1 MSDVTIKQLAQ
12 VLGMPVDKLLTQ
24 LGEAGMKFSDQE
36 QLISSTE
43 KVKLLGFLRR
53 TRGKGETTAEAGD
66 AAPRQIT
73 LRRRTVGE
81 LKVAGS
87 GGRGAAGTTKTVN
100 VEVRAKRTY
109 VKRSVI
115 AEEASAEPEREDAVR
130 KLEESRQQRELEERE
145 RLEAERRREQEA
157 RQQELDE
164 QQRQQDLQQAEA
176 AAAAGD
182 QSEADVAAPATGA
195 TAAQEMP
202 AAGAGDDEA
211 GGVQRIDQSELGMIV
226 PRIHEPRK
234 REKPVKP
241 VVTPAPAPA
250 TGLAPGNGEAPR
262 GKARHGRDRSEETGG
277 KHERDGSKRFVG
289 GQMHLSE
296 ADRAR
301 RSSSSKRGKG
311 GRGGR
316 DMLARS
322 SGVSSAS
329 HGFSRPTA
337 PVVREVVVGDTN
349 VVADLAQKMAVKGSE
364 VVKALFKM
372 GVMATINQTVDH
384 DTAVLVVEELGHTP
398 VADTQNN
405 AEEALA
411 AHTQSI
417 ELEGEKVTRPPVVTI
432 MGHVDHGK
440 TSLLDYIR
448 RTKVASGEAGGITQ
462 HIGAY
467 HVKTSRGQITFL
479 DTPGHAAF
487 TSMRARGA
495 QSTDIVILV
504 VAADDGVKPQTI
516 EAVKHARA
524 ANVPLI
530 VAVNKMDK
538 DGANPDNVKQGLVAQ
553 EVVPEDWGGDVQ
565 FVPVSA
571 KTGMGVEDLL
581 DAISIQAEVME
592 LKAVADGR
600 ASGVVI
606 ESSLDRGRGPVATV
620 LVQQGTLRKGDFVV
634 CGVEYGR
641 MRALIDQSGKQV
653 DEAGPSIPVQV
664 LGLSGVPETGDDF
677 VCVEDERL
685 ARQVA
690 QERELK
696 RRETRMVS
704 KSNRLEDIIAKMGQ
718 DEEQQTLNILV
729 KGDVQGSVEALCESL
744 TEIGNERV
752 RVNVVSSGVGG
763 INESDAT
770 LAAASQALIIGF
782 NVRADASA
790 RKVIETHG
798 LDVRYFSIIYDVI
811 DQVTQAA
818 TGLLGM
824 EVREDIIGLA
834 EVREVFRS
842 SKFGAVAGCMVTEG
856 HVKRNKPIRVLRDNV
871 VVFEGELESLR
882 RFKDLVDEVRAG
894 MECGIAVKQ
903 YNDVKVGDQIECFE
917 RTEVARTL

>member
-12 VLGMPVDKLLTQ
+12 VLGTPVDKLLTQ

-36 QLISSTE
+36 QAISSAE
-43 KVKLLGFLRR
+43 KMKLLGFLRR
-53 TRGKGETTAEAGD
+53 THGKDEAAATASD
-66 AAPRQIT
+66 AVPRQIT

-87 GGRGAAGTTKTVN
+87 GGRGSTGTAKTVN

-130 KLEESRQQRELEERE
+130 KLQESQQQRERE
-145 RLEAERRREQEA
+145 DHDRQEAAGRREQEA
-157 RQQELDE
+157 RQRDLDA
-164 QQRQQDLQQAEA
+164 QQHQADLQQVEA
-176 AAAAGD
+176 AAVIDRERQPDAVAPTTETTVGD
-182 QSEADVAAPATGA
+182 NAVAT
-195 TAAQEMP
+195 E
-202 AAGAGDDEA
+202 AGDD
-211 GGVQRIDQSELGMIV
+211 GSTGVRRMDHSELGMIV
-226 PRIHEPRK
+226 PRVQEPRK
-234 REKPVKP
+234 REKLVKP
-241 VVTPAPAPA
+241 IATPAAPTTAPAPA
-250 TGLAPGNGEAPR
+250 SDDTSR
-262 GKARHGRDRSEETGG
+262 GKARHARDRNEDTGS
-277 KHERDGSKRFVG
+277 KHEREGGKRFAG

-301 RSSSSKRGKG
+301 RSSSSKRSKGK
-311 GRGGR
+311 RGAR
-316 DMLARS
+316 DVVARG
-322 SGVSSAS
+322 SGVSGGT

-364 VVKALFKM
+364 VVKSLFKM
-372 GVMATINQTVDH
+372 GVMATINQTIDH
-384 DTAVLVVEELGHTP
+384 DTAVLVIEELGHTP

-405 AEEALA
+405 AEETLA
-411 AHTQSI
+411 ARTQSA
-417 ELEGEKVTRPPVVTI
+417 ELEGEKVARPPVVTI

-516 EAVKHARA
+516 EAVRHARA
-524 ANVPLI
+524 ANVPMI
-530 VAVNKMDK
+530 VAINKMDK
-538 DGANPDNVKQGLVAQ
+538 DGANPDNVKQGLVAH

-581 DAISIQAEVME
+581 DAVSIQAEVME
-592 LKAVADGR
+592 LKAVANGR

-620 LVQQGTLRKGDFVV
+620 LVQQGTLKKGDFVV
-634 CGVEYGR
+634 CGIEYGR
-641 MRALIDQSGKQV
+641 MRALIDQSGQQV

-685 ARQVA
+685 AREVA

-718 DEEQQTLNILV
+718 GEEQQTLNILI
-729 KGDVQGSVEALCESL
+729 KGDVQGSVEALSESL
-744 TEIGNERV
+744 TQIGNERV

-770 LAAASQALIIGF
+770 LAAASKALVIGF

-790 RKVIETHG
+790 RKVIETNG
-798 LDVRYFSIIYDVI
+798 VDVRYFSIIYDVI

-824 EVREDIIGLA
+824 EVREDIIGIA
-834 EVREVFRS
+834 AVRDVFRS

-856 HVKRNKPIRVLRDNV
+856 QVKRSKPIRVLRDNV

-882 RFKDLVDEVRAG
+882 RFKELVDEVRSG